1 MVMPALEDTAALRRH
16 VRSLRQ
22 DQLTVAQFSA
32 LARAPKTWLN
42 DLPPAFSTVWDN
54 LLDRLESSALFSGDS
69 CSFSQTDLLASFDMW
84 LDKAEAKLSTQA

>member
-1 MVMPALEDTAALRRH
+1 MPALEDTAALRRH
-16 VRSLRQ
+16 VQSLRH

-32 LARAPKTWLN
+32 LARAPKPWLN